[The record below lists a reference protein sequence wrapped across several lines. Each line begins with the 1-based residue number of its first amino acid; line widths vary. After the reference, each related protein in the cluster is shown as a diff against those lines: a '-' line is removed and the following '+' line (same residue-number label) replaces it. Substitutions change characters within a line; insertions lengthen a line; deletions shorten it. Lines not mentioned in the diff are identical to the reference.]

1 MMMPSIT
8 FSRRVTIVTSL
19 PSEKLLN
26 SNTLSNNVSPA
37 TSQDSTSRT
46 REGTTSRRCRRS
58 LHDRGN
64 HIELCELFEMLMTTP
79 CRNNANLF
87 LIHLRLSSLNF
98 MTSTVCAGRR
108 QLLDDKRSSH
118 DAFYY
123 HLIHT
128 HEKAASSTTNNITD
142 RFLELVS
149 SPGYSVRC

>member
-1 MMMPSIT
+1 MAASRSLASSMVMVEMMMPSIT

-64 HIELCELFEMLMTTP
+64 HIELCELFEMLMTAGTTP
-79 CRNNANLF
+79 
-87 LIHLRLSSLNF
+87 ISS
-98 MTSTVCAGRR
+98 
-108 QLLDDKRSSH
+108 
-118 DAFYY
+118 
-123 HLIHT
+123 
-128 HEKAASSTTNNITD
+128 
-142 RFLELVS
+142 
-149 SPGYSVRC
+149 